1 MPPFNSTAFAAAANA
16 AADLVLLS
24 SSEPPPSSPP
34 PSAPWTVCTDEQRT
48 VWPFLCTANDKR
60 LGLWRAPPPPPPAP
74 PPSFMAKIRPAYRR
88 HAVVKSSWIVGGDA
102 SPRPALQPLP
112 TIPPEAVEGNG
123 GFDNACR
130 ACCSPVHVARC

>member
-60 LGLWRAPPPPPPAP
+60 LGLWRAPALEAA
-74 PPSFMAKIRPAYRR
+74 MAKARAKAVRFYADDPAM
-88 HAVVKSSWIVGGDA
+88 
-102 SPRPALQPLP
+102 
-112 TIPPEAVEGNG
+112 PE
-123 GFDNACR
+123 
-130 ACCSPVHVARC
+130 PI